1 MDEFV
6 TLAEQHLDGQ
16 PLTVVTQG
24 IGWWEAA
31 FALVKP
37 QEHGL
42 GGYLPVNVCCH
53 LTLSIKKDICTS
65 SVYLAFNSCELWH
78 SN

>member
-6 TLAEQHLDGQ
+6 TLVEQHLDRQ

-42 GGYLPVNVCCH
+42 GAYLPVNVCY
-53 LTLSIKKDICTS
+53 I
-65 SVYLAFNSCELWH
+65 
-78 SN
+78 